1 MKRKIVRLFS
11 LIFVFTF
18 FTSVLPTANATSM
31 RASDYFAYT
40 DTCATPLG
48 NGTVAFEFDINATHT
63 MQKLGAETI
72 YIWEEQ
78 SNGNFE
84 VVKTYS
90 GGMLSTNTAAAY
102 GRLIIAVLQEQITT
116 LQWSSMLK
124 IVMVVKN
131 FIVIL
136 MLLPLNKSGEA
147 MLPPIFFTPS
157 DIRRPTAPCGTSWDP
172 CCPPWRTAT
181 PG

>member
-90 GGMLSTNTAAAY
+90 GGMLSTNTAAPY
-102 GRLIIAVLQEQITT
+102 GRI
-116 LQWSSMLK
+116 
-124 IVMVVKN
+124 
-131 FIVIL
+131 
-136 MLLPLNKSGEA
+136 
-147 MLPPIFFTPS
+147 
-157 DIRRPTAPCGTSWDP
+157 DYRGTSGTDYYATMVLYAKDSNGSEKLYSDTYVV
-172 CCPPWRTAT
+172 TA
-181 PG
+181 

>member
-102 GRLIIAVLQEQITT
+102 GRI
-116 LQWSSMLK
+116 
-124 IVMVVKN
+124 
-131 FIVIL
+131 
-136 MLLPLNKSGEA
+136 
-147 MLPPIFFTPS
+147 
-157 DIRRPTAPCGTSWDP
+157 DYRGTSGTDYYDTMVLYAKDSNGSEKLYSDTYVV
-172 CCPPWRTAT
+172 TA
-181 PG
+181 